1 MIKGHVHFERVEALG
16 RLSADVAGKGAAG
29 ILVQVANVR
38 LEHVGPREG
47 LPAEQ
52 AADQAWKNKGQ
63 KHERQGKYTR
73 STARKNLYTK
83 NFMRIVLGKR
93 KTYHHI

>member
-1 MIKGHVHFERVEALG
+1 MVDFFLVVGGFIRGFSVIKGHVHFERVEALG
-16 RLSADVAGKGAAG
+16 RLSADVEGKGAAG
-29 ILVQVANVR
+29 ILVQVENVR

-63 KHERQGKYTR
+63 K
-73 STARKNLYTK
+73 A
-83 NFMRIVLGKR
+83 
-93 KTYHHI
+93 